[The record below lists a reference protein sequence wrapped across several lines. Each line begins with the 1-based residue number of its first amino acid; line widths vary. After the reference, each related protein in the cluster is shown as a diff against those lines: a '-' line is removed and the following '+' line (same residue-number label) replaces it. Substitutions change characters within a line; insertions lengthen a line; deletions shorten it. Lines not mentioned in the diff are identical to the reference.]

1 MTKLTFE
8 QLPAAIEILLEK
20 VTRIEELL
28 ANDSGNISTKEMM
41 SAKEA
46 AELLDI
52 SMSSLYK
59 MTHANEVP
67 FYKPGG
73 NKLYF
78 KKEELM
84 SWMLQHRIKSQAEIE
99 KEAIDYVIKNPLKR

>member
-8 QLPAAIEILLEK
+8 QLPAAIEILLER
-20 VTRIEELL
+20 VTRIEKLL
-28 ANDSGNISTKEMM
+28 DSGSGDNSIKEMI

-46 AELLDI
+46 AVLLDI

-59 MTHANEVP
+59 MTHTNEVP

-78 KKEELM
+78 KKEELLT
-84 SWMLQHRIKSQAEIE
+84 WMLQHRIKSQSEIN
-99 KEAIDYVIKNPLKR
+99 KEAIDYVTKNPLKI